1 MLVSKGKGRIVAE
14 DEIEVE
20 DVAVEAPAEDVV
32 VEPEAS
38 DLLFEAEDVAEL
50 LAEVTGDVV
59 VATAEEDV
67 VTFAIGE
74 GETVEEYTVTAEGDE
89 EILEASTR
97 MRKGARPVKASRRP
111 MARRRPISASAR
123 KPMAR
128 RPVSAS
134 RKAMPACKPAVKASA
149 KVAKTPV
156 KASKT
161 IRKVPSAK
169 KVTE

>member
-1 MLVSKGKGRIVAE
+1 MRVSKGKGRIVAE

-20 DVAVEAPAEDVV
+20 DVVVDDDVV
-32 VEPEAS
+32 IAPEAS

-59 VATAEEDV
+59 EATAEGDE

-74 GETVEEYTVTAEGDE
+74 GDTIEEYTVTAEGDE
-89 EILEASTR
+89 EILESSRRAFRGKRPVRASR
-97 MRKGARPVKASRRP
+97 RPMGRRPVGRKPIGRRPVKASRRP
-111 MARRRPISASAR
+111 APAR
-123 KPMAR
+123 KPLTR
-128 RPVSAS
+128 RADT
-134 RKAMPACKPAVKASA
+134 
-149 KVAKTPV
+149 AKTQPV

-161 IRKVPSAK
+161 IRKVPSTK